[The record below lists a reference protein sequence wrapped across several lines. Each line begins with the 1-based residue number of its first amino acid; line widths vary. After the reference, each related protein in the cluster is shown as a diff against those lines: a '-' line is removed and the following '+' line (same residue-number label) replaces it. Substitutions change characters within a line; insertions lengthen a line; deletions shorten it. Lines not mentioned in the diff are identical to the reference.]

1 MSKAELNQADQG
13 VDFKPETPNP
23 EKLTKEFITSIL
35 AAQAES
41 LAGTRQ
47 ELTELQAIE
56 TNDPSTQAE
65 IDDLQRE
72 ITSLE
77 AAIQKLQKE
86 KRQIEKEEIET
97 KALASLE
104 AATNIP
110 QSMRPLAQD
119 LLQFYTR
126 NKYTMGDWNTTP
138 HLDMQGKTIPFLG
151 NQPRVFENIKDS
163 QVKEIQ
169 EYIQGRQRV
178 PDELDAFSQPY
189 ARLGTELNTTLRQM
203 QENLNIIKNPDSTQ
217 NEVFY
222 ATRELS
228 TLETKRAQTED
239 SLYKSQ
245 IQLSSDPK
253 FLDAYNT
260 MRDIINTAV
269 REVQALD

>member
-1 MSKAELNQADQG
+1 MSKGELNQAEQG
-13 VDFKPETPNP
+13 VDFKPETQNP

-47 ELTELQAIE
+47 ELTELQALE
-56 TNDPSTQAE
+56 TNDPATQAE
-65 IDDLQRE
+65 IDDLQSE
-72 ITSLE
+72 IISLE
-77 AAIQKLQKE
+77 AAIQKLQTE

-126 NKYTMGDWNTTP
+126 NKYTMGDWNTKP
-138 HLDMQGKTIPFLG
+138 HLDMQGKTIPFSG
-151 NQPRVFENIKDS
+151 NQPRVFENIKAS
-163 QVKEIQ
+163 QVKEVQ
-169 EYIQGRQRV
+169 EYIQGKQHV

-189 ARLGTELNTTLRQM
+189 AKLGTELNTTLRQM
-203 QENLNIIKNPDSTQ
+203 QENLNIIKNPDSTE
-217 NEVFY
+217 NDVFY
-222 ATRELS
+222 ANKELS
-228 TLETKRAQTED
+228 TLETKRAQIED

-260 MRDIINTAV
+260 LRDIINTAV